1 MKVKVPPGDVS
12 AHEMEAWIAQLRD
25 EGSDTRVSDAR
36 PSGGTPLDRAPDGGG
51 ARWKIA
57 VPAPPAERPPAG
69 AGRAARPA
77 TAGRALIGDQLR
89 VPILWCELAPCIS
102 HHANPAALGE
112 ADNRARALS
121 AGWRLDRLGRLTCPR
136 CQQSSPWFWPAHPVV
151 PWDKEAAATMAALM
165 AARDRANGASRDAEV
180 AHEAWVPP
188 TLSAEGAQPSQ
199 WTVGR
204 HRR

>member
-1 MKVKVPPGDVS
+1 MKVKVSPADVS

-25 EGSDTRVSDAR
+25 EGSDTRFSDAR
-36 PSGGTPLDRAPDGGG
+36 PSGTPLDRAPDGGG

-57 VPAPPAERPPAG
+57 VPAPPAERPPASP
-69 AGRAARPA
+69 GRAARPR

-89 VPILWCELAPCIS
+89 IPILWCEIAPCIS
-102 HHANPAALGE
+102 HHTNPAALGE

-121 AGWRLDRLGRLTCPR
+121 AGWRLDRLGRLTCPQ

-151 PWDKEAAATMAALM
+151 PWDEEAAATMAALM
-165 AARDRANGASRDAEV
+165 AARDRANGASRDAEL

-188 TLSAEGAQPSQ
+188 AASAASAPPSQ
-199 WTVGR
+199 WAGGR

>member
-57 VPAPPAERPPAG
+57 VPAPPTERPPAS

-77 TAGRALIGDQLR
+77 TVGRALIGDQLR

-121 AGWRLDRLGRLTCPR
+121 AGWRLDRLGRLTCPL

-188 TLSAEGAQPSQ
+188 TLSAESAQPSP

>member
-57 VPAPPAERPPAG
+57 VPAPPTERPPAS

-77 TAGRALIGDQLR
+77 TVGRALIGDQLR

-121 AGWRLDRLGRLTCPR
+121 AGWRLDRLGRLTCPL

-188 TLSAEGAQPSQ
+188 TLSAESAPPSQ
-199 WTVGR
+199 WTIGR

>member
-1 MKVKVPPGDVS
+1 MKVKVSPADVS
-12 AHEMEAWIAQLRD
+12 AHEMDAWIAQLRD
-25 EGSDTRVSDAR
+25 EGSDTRFSDAR

-51 ARWKIA
+51 ARSRIA
-57 VPAPPAERPPAG
+57 VPAPPAERPPAS
-69 AGRAARPA
+69 AGRAARPG
-77 TAGRALIGDQLR
+77 TPGRALIGDQLR
-89 VPILWCELAPCIS
+89 VPIVWCEIAPCIS
-102 HHANPAALGE
+102 HHTNPAALGE

-121 AGWRLDRLGRLTCPR
+121 AGWRIDRLGRLTCPK

-151 PWDKEAAATMAALM
+151 PWDKEAAAAMAALM
-165 AARDRANGASRDAEV
+165 AARDRTNGASRDAEV

-188 TLSAEGAQPSQ
+188 TLSAASAQPSQ

>member
-57 VPAPPAERPPAG
+57 VPAPPTERPPAS

-77 TAGRALIGDQLR
+77 TVGRALIGDQLR

-121 AGWRLDRLGRLTCPR
+121 AGWRLDRLGRLTCPI

-165 AARDRANGASRDAEV
+165 AARDRANGGGRDAEV

-188 TLSAEGAQPSQ
+188 TLSAESAPPSQ
-199 WTVGR
+199 WTIGR

>member
-36 PSGGTPLDRAPDGGG
+36 PSGGAPLDLAPDGGR

-57 VPAPPAERPPAG
+57 VPAPPTGRPPAS

-112 ADNRARALS
+112 ADNRVRALS

-136 CQQSSPWFWPAHPVV
+136 CQQNSPWFWPAHPVV

-188 TLSAEGAQPSQ
+188 TLSAESAQPSQ